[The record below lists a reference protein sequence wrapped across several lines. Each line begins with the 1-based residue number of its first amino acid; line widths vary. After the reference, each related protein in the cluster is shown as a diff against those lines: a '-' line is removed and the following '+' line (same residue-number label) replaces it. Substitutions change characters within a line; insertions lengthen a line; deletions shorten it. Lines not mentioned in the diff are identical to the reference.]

1 MNAFRKP
8 APLSLKEL
16 VRRVLHRLYLV
27 GYQGRDLP
35 RPVRKMIARTQF
47 HRAWFA
53 GRLGVFEECDVMA
66 ISSDGRGVDALDIPF

>member
-1 MNAFRKP
+1 
-8 APLSLKEL
+8 
-16 VRRVLHRLYLV
+16 
-27 GYQGRDLP
+27 
-35 RPVRKMIARTQF
+35 MIARTQF